1 MVQRVAVGSGNL
13 TGLAAE
19 GTAVVDG
26 EVVLVVELV
35 PLELGLLILS
45 EVLESQI
52 DPASLGFLLL
62 SSSCYL
68 WELLF

>member
-19 GTAVVDG
+19 ETAVVDG